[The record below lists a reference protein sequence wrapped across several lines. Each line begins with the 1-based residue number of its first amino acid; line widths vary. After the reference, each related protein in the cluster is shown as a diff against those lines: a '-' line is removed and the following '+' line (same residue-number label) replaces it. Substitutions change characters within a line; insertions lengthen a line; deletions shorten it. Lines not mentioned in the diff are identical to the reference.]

1 MRPRQVEQAVPHKV
15 KLPPFWEKDAAA
27 WFKLEEAI
35 LEENRMRDPRVMYRT
50 VLLHIPHQ
58 LLERARGVLGL
69 ADIETDPFKE
79 LKDRLVKL
87 LTPSE
92 LDQCTS
98 ILWGAELGGQR
109 STELIEVMLA
119 SLPPGEQPGTLFKT
133 VFLHRLLG
141 DFKDLVAV
149 QFQKLEAI
157 ELAMFA
163 DIIWDARSSKKAV
176 VAAVRTAPAEKD
188 TTPTE
193 ETALEKAG
201 AALTILS
208 KKRRQ
213 SRCSGGGGLCVRH
226 AKFGEDAWHCNNPRT
241 CSWMRNE

>member
-58 LLERARGVLGL
+58 LLERAREVLGL

-98 ILWGAELGGQR
+98 TVWELSLAAESPQR
-109 STELIEVMLA
+109 
-119 SLPPGEQPGTLFKT
+119 
-133 VFLHRLLG
+133 
-141 DFKDLVAV
+141 
-149 QFQKLEAI
+149 
-157 ELAMFA
+157 
-163 DIIWDARSSKKAV
+163 
-176 VAAVRTAPAEKD
+176 
-188 TTPTE
+188 
-193 ETALEKAG
+193 
-201 AALTILS
+201 
-208 KKRRQ
+208 
-213 SRCSGGGGLCVRH
+213 
-226 AKFGEDAWHCNNPRT
+226 
-241 CSWMRNE
+241 